1 MKRPLTE
8 SEMLELLALAKIAKQ
23 KARETS
29 EFATEIALKYQKK
42 VQAIREARQMNVSEI
57 K

>member
-8 SEMLELLALAKIAKQ
+8 LDMLELLALAKIAKQ

-29 EFATEIALKYQKK
+29 EFAIKIALKYQKK
-42 VQAIREARQMNVSEI
+42 VQEIRESRNMND
-57 K
+57 